1 MLNLS
6 KRLVGSL
13 IAILLTINLQAQDD
27 QIYITVATVH
37 FNMDNEDGSV
47 EDWLALEKEYHEK
60 VTMKNDL
67 ILNASFLTHY
77 FTEDNSEAKVVRTFK
92 NWADI
97 DAAGDMDNK
106 LAKEAWPDSIAR
118 QEFFKKMDAYYQP
131 KHSDEIYHSLAGAK
145 FMAER
150 PTESMVYYVRV
161 TQYVQPEDGT
171 VAEITS
177 LMKEFNTAV
186 IQANPFVK
194 AYYPHRHGWGADS
207 RDIVEAFVFSS
218 LGDIEKSFEKNTELI
233 NAKWPDEKK
242 RDAFFDKMDKYFT
255 PYHADYIYRSVPE
268 LYK

>member
-6 KRLVGSL
+6 KALVGL
-13 IAILLTINLQAQDD
+13 FFAVLLTFNLQAQDD
-27 QIYITVATVH
+27 QVYVTVATVH
-37 FNMDNEDGSV
+37 FNMDNENGSV
-47 EDWLALEKEYHEK
+47 EEWLALEKEYHEK

-67 ILNASFLTHY
+67 ILNTSFLTH
-77 FTEDNSEAKVVRTFK
+77 FFSEDNSEAKVVRTFR

-106 LAKEAWPDSIAR
+106 LSEEAWPDSIAR
-118 QEFFKKMDAYYQP
+118 RAFFSKMDAYYQP
-131 KHSDEIYHSLAGAK
+131 KHSDEIYHTLAGAK
-145 FMAER
+145 NMAEAS
-150 PTESMVYYVRV
+150 TESMVYYVRV

-171 VAEITS
+171 VAEVSS

-194 AYYPHRHGWGADS
+194 AYYPYRHGWGADS
-207 RDIVEAFVFSS
+207 RDVVEVFVFSS
-218 LGDIEKSFEKNTELI
+218 LGDIEQSFEKNTELI

-268 LYK
+268 LSK